1 MHSDNLVIEKFK
13 ESPTAYQKQ
22 AIAEA
27 RVLRAYNFFL
37 LSCYWGQPP
46 LVDHLLD
53 ANDLPSNSEMTQQ
66 QYFEW
71 VAKECQEA
79 EPDLTERK
87 STADKFGA
95 YRVTKGFAQALAGKA
110 LLFAKKYDQAKAEFK
125 KVIDSGKY
133 ALVAGSQFAN
143 LFHVEGDGAP
153 EKIFEINMRYNP
165 AAGDW
170 STGQGLGYMNH
181 STWMESNCFNWR
193 AGNFVVNPAGVYCGL
208 DGWGSIGVPE
218 WFGNAFHDN
227 DGDSPRF
234 KATLIHIDDAVYQ
247 TSGIEGMKYQNDDLN
262 NMPLEEKKTS
272 KKIGIKDPTQG
283 LYCQN
288 LSAVQTADAC
298 QRHR

>member
-133 ALVAGSQFAN
+133 ALVARQSVCQS
-143 LFHVEGDGAP
+143 LP
-153 EKIFEINMRYNP
+153 CRRRRC
-165 AAGDW
+165 AG
-170 STGQGLGYMNH
+170 
-181 STWMESNCFNWR
+181 E
-193 AGNFVVNPAGVYCGL
+193 
-208 DGWGSIGVPE
+208 
-218 WFGNAFHDN
+218 
-227 DGDSPRF
+227 
-234 KATLIHIDDAVYQ
+234 
-247 TSGIEGMKYQNDDLN
+247 DL
-262 NMPLEEKKTS
+262 
-272 KKIGIKDPTQG
+272 
-283 LYCQN
+283 
-288 LSAVQTADAC
+288 
-298 QRHR
+298 